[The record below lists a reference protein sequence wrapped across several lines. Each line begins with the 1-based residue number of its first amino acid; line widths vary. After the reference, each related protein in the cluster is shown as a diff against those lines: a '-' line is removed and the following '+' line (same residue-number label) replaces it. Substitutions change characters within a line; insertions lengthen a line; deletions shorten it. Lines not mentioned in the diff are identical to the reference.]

1 MPVVRCYSFGLPL
14 APPRFI
20 LATLTLRNAAMGLA
34 LASAAL
40 GGAAGCAPDSSSA
53 VDGAVRFDPCAELIL
68 VPDPG
73 VSASAAAGIGAGIGL
88 WNQAAHARVVMGA
101 GAEDVGSGATS
112 APGGRV
118 AVPIHFQAAGAPFH
132 GLYDPAGAQIFINTD
147 LDGHDRIVAVAHEVG
162 HAFGLIHVP
171 LDERRSVMNSGN
183 LDEEPNAADVAALAE
198 IWGACPA
205 APDRA
210 DAP

>member
-1 MPVVRCYSFGLPL
+1 M

-20 LATLTLRNAAMGLA
+20 LATLTLRETALCLAAAGA
-34 LASAAL
+34 I
-40 GGAAGCAPDSSSA
+40 GGSAAGCASADSTTPVA
-53 VDGAVRFDPCAELIL
+53 GAVRYDPCARLVL

-73 VSASAAAGIGAGIGL
+73 LSADAVAGVGEGIGL
-88 WNQAAHARVVMGA
+88 WNQAAHARVVMGSGPA
-101 GAEDVGSGATS
+101 ASDPAAEPRAL
-112 APGGRV
+112 
-118 AVPIHFQAAGAPFH
+118 PIHFQAAGAPFH

-162 HAFGLIHVP
+162 HAFGLVHVP

-198 IWGACPA
+198 LWGTCPSGA
-205 APDRA
+205 DPAP
-210 DAP
+210 PVGTP